1 MTNEPNLYHLKYFKT
16 AADLGGIAAAAKK
29 LGVSQ
34 PAISQAIRKLEEVLQ
49 CELMIHTRNRFKLTE
64 EGRLLV
70 KKAADLESFLE
81 NLKNDLR
88 GLQSKPA
95 GPLAIATSSS
105 VAFYLLPTLLRK
117 ITDRYP
123 KVLPSVQIGNTQE
136 IVAKVKSGEC
146 EIGILFDDGSPI
158 ALDKKILHRGSFR
171 CLIAEDLSAKSEEG
185 FLVTRE
191 SPGVFELQKAYR
203 KYSSKEATIRMEI
216 ENWEVIAEMARL
228 GHGIAF
234 LPDFIASRQTG
245 TKIIA
250 SMNVWAQK
258 VDYRLCQVHQGSHQL
273 SNVAH
278 IFIKELAT
286 SSFQ

>member
-1 MTNEPNLYHLKYFKT
+1 MASEPNLYHLKYFKT

-64 EGRLLV
+64 EGKLLV
-70 KKAADLESFLE
+70 KKASDLEGFLE

-88 GLQSKPA
+88 GLQNEPS
-95 GPLAIATSSS
+95 GPLTIATSSS

-117 ITDRYP
+117 ITDKYP
-123 KVLPSVQIGNTQE
+123 KILPSVQIGNTQE
-136 IVAKVKSGEC
+136 IVTKVKSGEC

-158 ALDKKILHRGSFR
+158 TLEKKILHRGSFR
-171 CLIAEDLSAKSEEG
+171 CVIADDLSVKSEER

-203 KYSSKEATIRMEI
+203 KHNGKAAAIRMEI

-234 LPDFIASRQTG
+234 LPDFIASHQTG
-245 TKIIA
+245 TRIIA
-250 SMNVWAQK
+250 SMNAWAQK
-258 VDYRLCQVHQGSHQL
+258 IDYRLCQIHQGSHQL
-273 SNVAH
+273 SNLAQ
-278 IFIKELAT
+278 IFIKELAV

>member
-1 MTNEPNLYHLKYFKT
+1 MANEPNIYHLKYFKT
-16 AADLGGIAAAAKK
+16 AAELGGIAAAAKK

-64 EGRLLV
+64 EGKLLV

-88 GLQSKPA
+88 GLQSEPT
-95 GPLAIATSSS
+95 GPLTIATSSS
-105 VAFYLLPTLLRK
+105 VAFYLLPALLRK
-117 ITDRYP
+117 LTDKYP

-136 IVAKVKSGEC
+136 IVTKVKAGEC
-146 EIGILFDDGSPI
+146 EVGILFDDGSPL
-158 ALDKKILHRGSFR
+158 ALEKKILHRGNFR
-171 CLIAEDLSAKSEEG
+171 CLIAEDLSVKSEEG

-191 SPGVFELQKAYR
+191 SPGVFDLQKAYR
-203 KYSSKEATIRMEI
+203 KHSGKEAAIRMEI

-234 LPDFIASRQTG
+234 LPDFIASRQAG

-250 SMNVWAQK
+250 SMNAWAQK

-273 SNVAH
+273 SNVAQ
-278 IFIKELAT
+278 IFIKELST
-286 SSFQ
+286 NSFQ